1 MMTNSSI
8 KYVHDTLKNAIGYNN
23 GFNVEI
29 GGNSISNLDIC
40 IAELRNMIKSPKRGR
55 FKIGIF
61 KKTYNPVN

>member
-29 GGNSISNLDIC
+29 GKDSISNLDIC
-40 IAELRNMIKSPKRGR
+40 IKVLRNMIKMSLTISKSSRC
-55 FKIGIF
+55 
-61 KKTYNPVN
+61 